1 MNDENLK
8 PFNTWTAEAH
18 RQASIKG
25 GIASGEARRRKA
37 AIRAYVSQLLEAYH
51 ECEQEAKEITRQEYN
66 ARKRAERAR
75 RASRQQSEVNRTQ
88 TEQPGH

>member
-1 MNDENLK
+1 MNNENLK

-25 GIASGEARRRKA
+25 GIASGKARRRKA

-75 RASRQQSEVNRTQ
+75 RISRQQLEVNRTQ

>member
-18 RQASIKG
+18 RAASIKG
-25 GIASGEARRRKA
+25 GIASGKARRRKA
-37 AIRAYVSQLLEAYH
+37 AIRAYVLWYADLYNEV
-51 ECEQEAKEITRQEYN
+51 EQEVKELMRQEYN

-75 RASRQQSEVNRTQ
+75 RISRQRNNQA
-88 TEQPGH
+88 